1 MPLDKISYDELPYT
15 CSPMPYAHPDN
26 LAKVATQAG
35 MTPPLVKTSRVL
47 ELGCCDGSHIIAVA
61 SSLPETDCWGVD
73 LSAENIATGQ
83 ATIKALALKNIT
95 LKQMNIL
102 EIELQFGIFD
112 YIIAHGI
119 YSWVSSEVQTKILS
133 ICKNH
138 LAPNGVAYVSYDT
151 KPGWFMRSTLRDM
164 MRYHNS
170 VAQTTHQ
177 LKDLVAFF
185 ADATAKTKTAY
196 GKFANE
202 VINQFRQLPAAFVF
216 KNLLEEDNEPLYFY
230 EFMQRAQAQGL
241 SYLGDALYPPTPI
254 IPALHQDLIY
264 QEQMM
269 DLVHNRH
276 FRHTCLC
283 HSHI

>member
-1 MPLDKISYDELPYT
+1 MPLDQISYDELPYT
-15 CSPMPYAHPDN
+15 CYPMPYAHPDN

-61 SSLPETDCWGVD
+61 ASLPETDCWGVD
-73 LSAENIATGQ
+73 LSAENIANGQ
-83 ATIKALALKNIT
+83 ATIQALALKNLT

-102 EIELQFGIFD
+102 EIDRQFGKFD

-133 ICKNH
+133 VCKNN

-164 MRYHNS
+164 MLYHKNL
-170 VAQTTHQ
+170 TRNTQ
-177 LKDLVAFF
+177 LKDLKNLVAFF

-202 VINQFRQLPAAFVF
+202 AINQCRQLPASFVF
-216 KNLLEEDNEPLYFY
+216 KDLLEEENEPLYFY
-230 EFMQRAQAQGL
+230 EFMQRARAQGL
-241 SYLGDALYPPTPI
+241 SYLGDALYPLSP

-269 DLVHNRH
+269 DFVHNRH

-283 HSHI
+283 HE